1 MLRWNRFAGLA
12 TALVATGCFNGGGS
26 DGCVPANANGLVGN
40 GAFSYVCR
48 SEADQ
53 GCTGGSGLTPLG
65 SIPSSIARGAS
76 FGLQF
81 DGKGRSFTVEPVSTR
96 TVLREST
103 WFRSTRAGTVG
114 FLVQD
119 GGEVVDAVRLAFVEP
134 TRVLVPSPSEDLF
147 SKPSAQVGQEV
158 RLHAVPYGSV
168 SGTEMPLAGALPVT
182 WTTDAADVTLDT
194 TVPGVAAFVPRR
206 PGRVVIRADFEGRLS
221 GEVALEVEGNA
232 LPSSDAGS
240 VDASAADA
248 SDGGAP

>member
-1 MLRWNRFAGLA
+1 MLRRNRFAGLA

-65 SIPSSIARGAS
+65 AIPSSVARGAS
-76 FGLQF
+76 FGLRF
-81 DGKGRSFTVEPVSTR
+81 DGKGRSYDVAPVSTR
-96 TVLREST
+96 TVLRESS

-119 GGEVVDAVRLAFVEP
+119 GQEVVDAVRPAFVEP
-134 TRVLVPSPSEDLF
+134 TRVIVPAPNDDLF
-147 SKPSAQVGQEV
+147 AGPAARVGQAV

-182 WTTDAADVTLDT
+182 WTTDAGVALDT
-194 TVPGVAAFVPRR
+194 SVPGVASFVPRR
-206 PGRVVIRADFEGRLS
+206 PGRVVVRADFEGRLS
-221 GEVALEVEGNA
+221 GEVTLDVEGEA
-232 LPSSDAGS
+232 EPEIDAGS
-240 VDASAADA
+240 LDASSADA